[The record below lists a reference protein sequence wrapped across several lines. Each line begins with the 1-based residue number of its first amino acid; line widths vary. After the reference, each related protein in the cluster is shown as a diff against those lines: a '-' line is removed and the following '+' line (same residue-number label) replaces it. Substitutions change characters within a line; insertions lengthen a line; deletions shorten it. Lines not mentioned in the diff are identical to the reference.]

1 MQMEMTRKW
10 DRNTHMRQN
19 RLKQTLLE
27 KTKKGH
33 YIMINGSIQ
42 EGDITFM
49 NICTPNTGTPKYIQQ
64 ILIDTKGQTE
74 NNTLIRGDSTLGFHQ

>member
-1 MQMEMTRKW
+1 MV
-10 DRNTHMRQN
+10 
-19 RLKQTLLE
+19 
-27 KTKKGH
+27 
-33 YIMINGSIQ
+33 NGSIQ

-74 NNTLIRGDSTLGFHQ
+74 NNTLIRSDS

>member
-1 MQMEMTRKW
+1 MEMTRKQ
-10 DRNTHMRQN
+10 DTNTHMRQN

-27 KTKKGH
+27 KTIKGH

-64 ILIDTKGQTE
+64 IIDTKGQTE